1 MELFLKENMTGL
13 STLRNIRNL
22 LHQTP
27 VSPKPLRIL
36 AVWLDLLQRKGSE
49 NIPGLLLSLSQPGEA
64 SPLFAFQGI
73 LK

>member
-1 MELFLKENMTGL
+1 MELFLKEKMTGL

-36 AVWLDLLQRKGSE
+36 AVWLGLLQSKGSE
-49 NIPGLLLSLSQPGEA
+49 NIPGLLLSLSQPGE
-64 SPLFAFQGI
+64 PLPFLLFREF
-73 LK
+73 